1 MILILPSQATVLNA
15 FAVLVGMTPGNA
27 AFKDHQAY
35 IASSGTAG
43 YKSALEGLFAA
54 TSTASLATTLLTNL
68 GLTSTFTQAQA
79 EAFLAA
85 NPGNRVGAMIDLAS
99 ALYVYAGADAGLLAA
114 KAAYVNA
121 VDTSYTYSNN
131 SANVNGAAWVGT
143 GGQTVSLTTGF
154 DNLMGT
160 ALADVFLART
170 IGNLNTLNDRDMVD
184 GGAGNDTL
192 FVDFTALGTAITP
205 VLKNIETVVIRAQS
219 TTTDSNGNNEAT
231 PVGDG
236 GNNMA
241 NNTVQIDA
249 QRSLDVDNYDHVTA
263 ATGVTR
269 WESNNS
275 RSDVIIEDVRIG
287 NSQKTKDITIAMV
300 ETDPGNVD
308 FGVYFDQLSLRNAAT
323 SNTTINIQLM
333 DTGAAAGYNGADS
346 TKPLL
351 NNPYDTFK
359 FLLNGVQVSINLNPT
374 GSTTVASSADTYA
387 QLLAAFQVALTGTGV
402 TASLGANFSL
412 VDPLST
418 NTVTGQTIVLTGGG
432 AAISTNALSGWY
444 NTLQAPVPA
453 DANIYN
459 KFTSGASSITELVT
473 STVVLDDVGRGS
485 TGGDL
490 VIGGLSVGDTSTSR
504 GVERFEITVN
514 DNSKLQTINSTNN
527 ALREVTI
534 VNGTTSNTVPDAYT
548 TTVTNAGN
556 LTVNGKVGDDTTLE
570 GVENGSATGTHDSTY
585 GFTDVRLIDGSAM
598 AGKLAFTAQVTT
610 DSLAKF
616 VNLVDTANSPTA
628 DVAGTG
634 NVNFNVLGANFA
646 YSGGAN
652 NDTISVM
659 VDSAV
664 AASTTLTGQSDF
676 TLVIDG
682 GAGNDAITTN
692 IGGNETGAWLADQK
706 RNANLTINAGTGD
719 DTVTTTGAGAFII
732 NAGDGSDTVYTDN
745 SGASKAIWTVNDLA
759 PALTADL
766 WTAGAGGAGFLYG
779 GKLTVSLSGPNAG
792 GGVIAGVADSSA
804 GTTADPYTNG
814 YEVVVNIPTGT
825 NYVVS
830 QFYINQAIK
839 QAINLDPVLSKLAVA
854 KDGPSNTLTITS
866 LVDGA
871 FVAGDIKMSITAADL
886 TTAAAADQ
894 TAALAA
900 YKIVA
905 ANSAAVI
912 ATAQTAN
919 AATVTLANSI
929 AGMDTNQVL
938 GSTTGSNLTFVTA
951 VTTQGVTAVK
961 EVFTAT
967 FNATTDADTVTF
979 DGTGAIALGAAA
991 TAIANAGTYATAYN
1005 LVGAA
1010 NFVAVDNG
1018 DGTVTFTAK
1027 VAQAVT
1033 DIVTGDFVIASGG
1046 GGADTTVTAAAPT
1059 TQGVTGVKEV
1069 FTVTVS
1075 GATTAAETITFDTE
1089 ASAAFVGGETTS
1101 AVATA
1106 LAGGA
1111 GNTYGVGAVAANV
1124 VTFTANATGV
1134 QADAVAADFVSSVAT
1149 VNITG
1154 AQSTAESDNTI
1165 NLGAG
1170 TSDVLVLS
1178 TGALSNE
1185 IISFT
1190 SYALGR
1196 KSIVNYTDGA
1206 VAAADVLN
1214 FTSYLV
1220 DKSSASGS
1228 VDSQVR
1234 IATSLNADATVEANS
1249 VTVINS
1255 AVFTATD
1262 TFAGLN
1268 ATNLLLAINTT
1279 GTVAYAGIVDG
1290 TLNAANTYIGSGAG
1304 TTLVGGVG
1312 HAVVMIQ
1319 NNANEGE
1326 YAVFELTFNGLATNT
1341 TNAFTAATLIGT
1353 VDFGNSIDGL
1363 VLANLA

>member
-15 FAVLVGMTPGNA
+15 YAVLVGMTPGYA

-35 IASSGTAG
+35 IAATSTAG

-54 TSTASLATTLLTNL
+54 TSTASLATTMLTNL
-68 GLTSTFTQAQA
+68 GLSTAFTQAQA

-85 NPGNRVGAMIDLAS
+85 NTGNRVGAMIDLAS

-121 VDTSYTYSNN
+121 IDTSYAYSNN
-131 SANVNGAAWVGT
+131 SANVNGAAWIGT

-154 DNLMGT
+154 DNLMGS

-170 IGNLNTLNDRDMVD
+170 VGNSNTLNDRDMVD

-192 FVDFTALGTAITP
+192 FVDFTALGTSITP

-219 TTTDSNGNNEAT
+219 QTTDTNGGAT
-231 PVGDG
+231 GND
-236 GNNMA
+236 GNNMV
-241 NNTVQIDA
+241 NNEVQIDA
-249 QRSLDVDNYDHVTA
+249 QRSLAVDNYDHVTA
-263 ATGVTR
+263 AAGVTR

-323 SNTTINIQLM
+323 SNSTITIQLM
-333 DTGAAAGYNGADS
+333 DTGAAAGYQGADT

-359 FLLNGVQVSINLNPT
+359 FLLNGVQVSINLNPA

-402 TASLGANFSL
+402 TASLGADFSL

-418 NTVTGQTIVLTGGG
+418 NTVTGKSIVLTGGG
-432 AAISTNALSGWY
+432 ATIATNALSGWY

-534 VNGTTSNTVPDAYT
+534 VNGTTSNVVPDAYT
-548 TTVTNAGN
+548 TTVTNSGN
-556 LTVNGKVGDDTTLE
+556 LTVNGKVGDDDTLA
-570 GVENGSATGTHDSTY
+570 GVENGSAVGVHDTTY

-598 AGKLAFTAQVTT
+598 TGKLAFTAQVTT
-610 DSLAKF
+610 DSLAKY
-616 VNLVDTANSPTA
+616 VNLTDTANSPTA
-628 DVAGTG
+628 DVASTG
-634 NVNFNVLGANFA
+634 NVNFNVMGANFA
-646 YSGGAN
+646 YSGGTN
-652 NDTISVM
+652 NDTISVL
-659 VDSAV
+659 VDSTV

-682 GAGNDAITTN
+682 GAGNDVITTN
-692 IGGNETGAWLADQK
+692 IGGSETAAWLVDQK
-706 RNANLTINAGTGD
+706 RNANITITAGEGD
-719 DTVTTTGAGAFII
+719 DTVTTTGAGAVII
-732 NAGDGSDTVYTDN
+732 STAGGSDTVYTDN
-745 SGASKAIWTVNDLA
+745 SGNKATWVVNDVA

-766 WTAGAGGAGFLYG
+766 WSAGTGGAGFLFG
-779 GKLTVSLSGPNAG
+779 GKLTVSLSGAAVG
-792 GGVIAGVADSSA
+792 GGVTAGVADSAA
-804 GTTADPYTNG
+804 GTTADHYTNG
-814 YEVVVNIPTGT
+814 FEVVVDIPTGT

-839 QAINLDPVLSKLAVA
+839 NAINNNAVLSKLLVA
-854 KDGPSNTLTITS
+854 KDGPSNTLTIDS
-866 LVDGA
+866 KIDGA
-871 FVAGDIKMSITAADL
+871 FVAGDLKMSITAADL
-886 TTAAAADQ
+886 TTATAADQ
-894 TAALAA
+894 ALALAA

-905 ANSAAVI
+905 QNSAAVI
-912 ATAQTAN
+912 GTAQTAN
-919 AATVTLANSI
+919 AATVTLGNSI

-938 GSTTGSNLTFVTA
+938 GATTGSNILLTTA
-951 VTTQGVTAVK
+951 VTVQGVTEAFEVQTIDVSALNIANGATVSFVVDGVTMVYTNGSGGALTGNALEIDIVATGLVPTVANGSTYAVTNPGAGTGDLT
-961 EVFTAT
+961 FTQSVVGKNIALVT
-967 FNATTDADTVTF
+967 ANAGAITGVLTTD
-979 DGTGAIALGAAA
+979 GAAA
-991 TAIANAGTYATAYN
+991 
-1005 LVGAA
+1005 
-1010 NFVAVDNG
+1010 
-1018 DGTVTFTAK
+1018 
-1027 VAQAVT
+1027 
-1033 DIVTGDFVIASGG
+1033 
-1046 GGADTTVTAAAPT
+1046 
-1059 TQGVTGVKEV
+1059 VKEV
-1069 FTVTVS
+1069 FTVTVAGTA
-1075 GATTAAETITFDTE
+1075 GAGETIAFAGHQTTAGLLVGDNAATVAAALQVADT
-1089 ASAAFVGGETTS
+1089 AAAGTYDAAVVGN
-1101 AVATA
+1101 VV
-1106 LAGGA
+1106 
-1111 GNTYGVGAVAANV
+1111 TYTANV
-1124 VTFTANATGV
+1124 VGATADITSASFT
-1134 QADAVAADFVSSVAT
+1134 SSITT
-1149 VNITG
+1149 VNSTG
-1154 AQSTAESDNTI
+1154 SQSTAESDNVI
-1165 NLGAG
+1165 NLGSG
-1170 TSDVLVLS
+1170 TSDTLVLG
-1178 TGALSNE
+1178 TGALSNDV
-1185 IISFT
+1185 ISFT
-1190 SYALGR
+1190 SYELGR
-1196 KSIVNYTDGA
+1196 KTIVNFTDGA

-1228 VDSQVR
+1228 TESQVR
-1234 IATSLNADATVEANS
+1234 IATSLNGDTTVEANS
-1249 VTVINS
+1249 VTVISS
-1255 AVFTATD
+1255 AIFTATD
-1262 TFAGLN
+1262 TFAGLT
-1268 ATNLLLAINTT
+1268 AAKLLLAINTT
-1279 GTVAYAGIVDG
+1279 GTVAYGGIVDG
-1290 TLNAANTYIGSGAG
+1290 TLNATNTYIGSGAG
-1304 TTLVGGVG
+1304 TTLVGGIG
-1312 HAVVMIQ
+1312 HAVVMVE

-1341 TNAFTAATLIGT
+1341 TNAFSAATLIGT
-1353 VDFGNSIDGL
+1353 VDFGNQVNGL